1 MSVIGKQNNTVKFSA
16 VNRGFSAVPECSG
29 APGFSTCLT
38 QQDGWET
45 RDDRLTKKS
54 RETVHSRSCATV
66 FRHSAVLSLPAVLLR
81 KVCIIY
87 F

>member
-1 MSVIGKQNNTVKFSA
+1 MSVIGKQNNTVKFSG

-29 APGFSTCLT
+29 VPGFSTCLT

-54 RETVHSRSCATV
+54 RARLCIPGLALQFFVI
-66 FRHSAVLSLPAVLLR
+66 LP
-81 KVCIIY
+81 